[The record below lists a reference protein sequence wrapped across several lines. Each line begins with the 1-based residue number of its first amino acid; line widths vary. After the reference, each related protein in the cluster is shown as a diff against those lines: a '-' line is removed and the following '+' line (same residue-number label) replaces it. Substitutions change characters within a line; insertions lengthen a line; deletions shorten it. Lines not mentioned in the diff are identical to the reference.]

1 MKISSFSS
9 EDIFTKTSRTIVIIN
24 KVRSVVEMQIS
35 FIRSGQLDMQNET
48 MTITE
53 FQTWMEAYGNIDIIK
68 GDMIPRETIKVIQGA
83 KLVVSSDSK
92 QAVQS
97 AVKLT
102 ESLSFIQSSLFREAV
117 IPSHFPVPKWLK
129 CRHNTWV
136 IFGRVLWVMGYS
148 KGVESYGEAKLRAK
162 QAADTLIGYA
172 TVFQRIV
179 LVGHGYFNMLIG
191 LELRARGWNGLPTF
205 QVKPWGCTVYTF
217 HKAIEGDMLKA
228 TFT

>member
-1 MKISSFSS
+1 MEI
-9 EDIFTKTSRTIVIIN
+9 
-24 KVRSVVEMQIS
+24 QIS
-35 FIRSGQLDMQNET
+35 FIRYGHLDMQNET

-53 FQTWMEAYGNIDIIK
+53 FQTWMEAYGSIDIMK
-68 GDMIPRETIKVIQGA
+68 GDMISRETIEVVRAA

-97 AVKLT
+97 AVTLT
-102 ESLSFIQSSLFREAV
+102 ESLSFIQSPLFREAV
-117 IPSHFPVPKWLK
+117 VPSYFPVPSWLK
-129 CRHNTWV
+129 CRYNTWV
-136 IFGRVLWVMGYS
+136 LLGRVLWVMGYS

-162 QAADTLIGYA
+162 QAADTLVGYV

-205 QVKPWGCTVYTF
+205 KVKPWECTVYTF
-217 HKAIEGDMLKA
+217 HKVIEGDMLKT